1 MARRTRTKKTSGGVK
16 AKISGPTNP
25 EQPQIAAVAQE
36 SGPSNPEQPQV
47 AAAMALS
54 GPTSPEQPQ

>member
-25 EQPQIAAVAQE
+25 EQQIAAVAQE

-54 GPTSPEQPQ
+54 GPTSPGQPQ